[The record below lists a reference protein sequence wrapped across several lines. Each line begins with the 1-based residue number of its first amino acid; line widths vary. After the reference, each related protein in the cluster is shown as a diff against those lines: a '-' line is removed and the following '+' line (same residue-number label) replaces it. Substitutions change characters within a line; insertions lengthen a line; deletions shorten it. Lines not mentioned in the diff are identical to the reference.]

1 MVSVNTHCDSDSDIP
16 VESAK
21 SDSAG
26 AARSGNRYGVAST
39 RHEGREWR
47 IACYKYCH
55 QFTHFRPR
63 PIAHYR
69 PQSHVRRAAASLGA
83 IFVQLF
89 CATGGF
95 PDRDIRI
102 FTIGRTTKFF
112 VCALLR
118 RRLLFFSLR
127 EGRTVSISC
136 FQTELRVSRVARS
149 ELDRVCARRRE

>member
-1 MVSVNTHCDSDSDIP
+1 MVFVNTHRDSDSDIP
-16 VESAK
+16 SGECQKRQRRRSARQ
-21 SDSAG
+21 SVH
-26 AARSGNRYGVAST
+26 GVAST
-39 RHEGREWR
+39 RNEGREWW
-47 IACYKYCH
+47 IACYKHFH
-55 QFTHFRPR
+55 QVTRFRPR

-89 CATGGF
+89 CPTGGF
-95 PDRDIRI
+95 PDRDIRL

-136 FQTELRVSRVARS
+136 FQTELRVLRVARS